1 MKSIIILTEESLE
14 GILKGQKEIIAKIN
28 ELQGLKRDTEYLT
41 TQEFMQRVKIGRS
54 KFDQLIMSN
63 EIKYIR
69 KQRKIYIP
77 ETEVARYFEEE

>member
-54 KFDQLIMSN
+54 KFDQLIMAN

-77 ETEVARYFEEE
+77 ETEVARYFEEG

>member
-54 KFDQLIMSN
+54 KFDQLLAEN
-63 EIKYIR
+63 EINYVR
-69 KQRKIYIP
+69 KGRKIYILSS
-77 ETEVARYFEEE
+77 EVDRYFGI

>member
-14 GILKGQKEIIAKIN
+14 GILKGQKEIISKIN

-54 KFDQLIMSN
+54 KFDQLLAEN
-63 EIKYIR
+63 EINYVR
-69 KQRKIYIP
+69 KGRKIYILSS
-77 ETEVARYFEEE
+77 EVDRYFGV